1 MADVVTF
8 DPTNLRIIEID
19 ASGDNEIDWR
29 EVYSE
34 WKDWLLADAT
44 RMGYPPA
51 FRVVGGDPVSETDNL
66 GSTFFLLEPWK
77 FRPAESDH
85 ELITNGNLFTDPSDW
100 EPYEPTQGGFTVLF
114 IQKVSTLIEA
124 ARTETDRVISAVE
137 DWGVINFSK

>member
-1 MADVVTF
+1 MSVTF
-8 DPTNLRIIEID
+8 DPINLRIVEVDTGGSSNEIEIR
-19 ASGDNEIDWR
+19 EI
-29 EVYSE
+29 YSL

-51 FRVVGGDPVSETDNL
+51 FRVVGGDPVSDTDNL
-66 GSTFFLLEPWK
+66 GSTFFLMRPWK

-100 EPYEPTQGGFTVLF
+100 EPYEPTQGGYTVLF

-124 ARTETDRVISAVE
+124 ARTETDRVISTVE